1 MKIVNSWNTENVW
14 NGSKYVNDDYQL
26 KVNETF
32 DLIPQGAN
40 QPVKRVNDSWVGAD
54 KPQII
59 KKSVKPSEGDQAM
72 NALGLQVA
80 QLTIE
85 NKQLKKSINALG
97 LQFAQAISADKKEN
111 GGN

>member
-1 MKIVNSWNTENVW
+1 MKIVNSWNTENIW

-54 KPQII
+54 QPKFEI
-59 KKSVKPSEGDQAM
+59 KEREPTAGDKAL
-72 NALGLQVA
+72 NALGLQLA
-80 QLTIE
+80 QIQKT
-85 NKQLKKSINALG
+85 QATQAQAINALG
-97 LQFAQAISADKKEN
+97 LQLAASQQNDVNETK
-111 GGN
+111 

>member
-1 MKIVNSWNTENVW
+1 MKIVNSWNAENIW
-14 NGSKYVNDDYQL
+14 DGSKMVPEDYQL
-26 KVNETF
+26 QLGETF
-32 DLIPQGAN
+32 DVVPQGLN

-72 NALGLQVA
+72 NVLGLQVA
-80 QLTIE
+80 QLTADS
-85 NKQLKKSINALG
+85 KALKKSVNELG
-97 LQFAQAISADKKEN
+97 LQVAQAIANDKKEN